1 MQNPRMINV
10 ITRSV
15 ASDASDD
22 LKEQISKEVSNTKA
36 DQFAILVRNSVRNK
50 RCEKHPNA
58 DQTIIIQASKQGLQI
73 EKKFCCP
80 EFSELI
86 PVVPN

>member
-1 MQNPRMINV
+1 MINV
-10 ITRSV
+10 ITRNV

-22 LKEQISKEVSNTKA
+22 LKEQISKEVWNTKA
-36 DQFAILVRNSVRNK
+36 DRFAMEVRNGVRNK

-58 DQTIIIQASKQGLQI
+58 DQTITILATQQGLQV

-86 PVVPN
+86 PVNVTRS

>member
-1 MQNPRMINV
+1 MINV
-10 ITRSV
+10 ITRNV

-22 LKEQISKEVSNTKA
+22 LKEQISKEVWNTKA
-36 DQFAILVRNSVRNK
+36 DRFAMEVRNGVRNK
-50 RCEKHPNA
+50 RCEKPPNA
-58 DQTIIIQASKQGLQI
+58 DQTITILATQQGLQV

-86 PVVPN
+86 PVNVTRS

>member
-1 MQNPRMINV
+1 MINV

-15 ASDASDD
+15 TSDASDD
-22 LKEQISKEVSNTKA
+22 LKMQIAKEVWNTKA
-36 DQFAILVRNSVRNK
+36 DRFAIEIKNGVRNK

-58 DQTIIIQASKQGLQI
+58 DQTIVIQATQQGLQV

-86 PVVPN
+86 PVNVL